1 MSTTIPGSTNGR
13 GPTRGGR
20 RGQSSSS
27 TESASEAVD
36 APRGVAVVP
45 AAFRPQRRV
54 RHLLAALALAGVG
67 ALAVYVAVGAATQTT
82 SVVEV
87 REGVARGEVITR
99 ADLSVVDVNAA
110 GLRTVPAARLNDLL
124 GQRAAQPLFAGSLL
138 SPDALSASVVPVDG
152 QSLVGVALSSAQ
164 MPTEPLVAGDD
175 VSVVATPNPND
186 ASGQVPASPDAT
198 NATVANVGVADAQG
212 LVTVDVL
219 VPEGDAARLA
229 AQAATGRVALVLQS
243 RER

>member
-1 MSTTIPGSTNGR
+1 
-13 GPTRGGR
+13 
-20 RGQSSSS
+20 
-27 TESASEAVD
+27 
-36 APRGVAVVP
+36 
-45 AAFRPQRRV
+45 
-54 RHLLAALALAGVG
+54 LLAALALAGVG